1 MNAAERNIS
10 SLDYL
15 RLMNLIY
22 NEVGHSSIPAEKL
35 HQLYVLLETAHKV
48 KSEVIPANVVTMN
61 SEITVRYVVSG
72 KTKTIR
78 IVYPSDSANLNAD
91 KESEDLIT
99 VYNPL
104 AISVLG
110 LHEHDMCYSR
120 KGEDEAEEPVI
131 IDKILFQPEAHKNYS
146 L

>member
-1 MNAAERNIS
+1 MGTTERNIS

-22 NEVGHSSIPAEKL
+22 NDVGHSTIPAEKL
-35 HQLYVLLETAHKV
+35 HQLYVLLETAHKI
-48 KSEVIPANVVTMN
+48 KPEEIPANVVTMN

-78 IVYPSDSANLNAD
+78 IVYPPDVTEKDSQD
-91 KESEDLIT
+91 SIT

-104 AISVLG
+104 ALSVLG

-120 KGEDEAEEPVI
+120 KGDAEAEEPVI
-131 IDKILFQPEAHKNYS
+131 IDKILFQPEAHRIFS

>member
-1 MNAAERNIS
+1 MGTAKRNIS

-15 RLMNLIY
+15 RLINQIY
-22 NEVGHSSIPAEKL
+22 NDVGHSAIPAENL
-35 HQLYVLLETAHKV
+35 HQLYVMLETAHKV
-48 KSEVIPANVVTMN
+48 RSEEIPSNVVTMN
-61 SEITVRYVVSG
+61 SEITIRYVVSG

-78 IVYPSDSANLNAD
+78 IVYPPDAASDVAGRD
-91 KESEDLIT
+91 YEEIIT

-110 LHEHDMCYSR
+110 LQEHDLCYSR
-120 KGEDEAEEPVI
+120 QGEAEAEEPVI
-131 IDKILFQPEAHKNYS
+131 IDKILFQPEAHRIFS